1 MTVAV
6 CFKCGAMKLG
16 AFGEC
21 EKCLTKP
28 ETDDELATSFIFTDH
43 FLEDELLEKISESI
57 ANGTPV
63 EITPE
68 LKSEVMEV
76 FSRTGNAEFL
86 AVEEDEQCPF

>member
-68 LKSEVMEV
+68 LKSEVMEA
-76 FSRTGNAEFL
+76 FSRTENAEFL

>member
-43 FLEDELLEKISESI
+43 FLEDELLEKISECI
-57 ANGTPV
+57 ANGAPV

-68 LKSEVMEV
+68 LKSEVMEA
-76 FSRTGNAEFL
+76 FFRTESAEFL
-86 AVEEDEQCPF
+86 AVEEDKQCPF